1 MLYASRNPE
10 GKIIGI
16 SDTPSSSA
24 EAIDNNHPDV
34 RAFFS
39 LHNKDFTPDSFLDQ
53 SDLAIARILDDLVD
67 LLVKKNIIMFTEL
80 PDEAQKKLLSR
91 RVVRSLLQNNDQS
104 AVEDQTDKESSILSD
119 EDRLL

>member
-104 AVEDQTDKESSILSD
+104 AVDDQTDKESSILSD

>member
-104 AVEDQTDKESSILSD
+104 AVDDQTDKESSILSD
-119 EDRLL
+119 EARLL